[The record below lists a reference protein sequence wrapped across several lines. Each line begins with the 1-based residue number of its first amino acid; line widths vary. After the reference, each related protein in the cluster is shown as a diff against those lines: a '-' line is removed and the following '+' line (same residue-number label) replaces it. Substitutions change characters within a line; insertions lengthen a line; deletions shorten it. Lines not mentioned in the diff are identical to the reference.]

1 MVIKVAIIED
11 SKAYVSEMA
20 QYLKNHDIEIVNIGY
35 NGKEALDILSGE
47 AFDVLLL
54 DLILPHIDG
63 MTLLKKY
70 INPNK
75 QYKVICMSAFVSD
88 DVLKESVSLGV
99 DYFLIKPVEFDVLL
113 NTIQRV
119 LNTSETNI
127 SEIDALDLLLEKIGF
142 SYNLNGYK
150 YIKCGVH
157 IMLKHTHK
165 MQLTKELYP
174 LISDY
179 YDVQANNVERSIRHA
194 IKLAWEKELKTYWY
208 NSEKSYIRPTNG
220 ELITHLY
227 KKYKE
232 TQNEKK

>member
-20 QYLKNHDIEIVNIGY
+20 QYLKEHDIEVVNIGY
-35 NGKEALDILSGE
+35 NGKEALDIINGE

-70 INPNK
+70 IKPNK

-113 NTIQRV
+113 NTIQRI
-119 LNTSETNI
+119 LDTDDSNI
-127 SEIDALDLLLEKIGF
+127 LEIDALDLLLEKIGF

-150 YIKCGVH
+150 YIKYGVH
-157 IMLKHTHK
+157 LMLKHTHK

-174 LISDY
+174 LISEY
-179 YDVQANNVERSIRHA
+179 YGIQANNVERSIRHA
-194 IKLAWEKELKTYWY
+194 IKLAWEKELKSYWY
-208 NSEKSYIRPTNG
+208 NSEKSYVRPTNG
-220 ELITHLY
+220 EFITHLY
-227 KKYKE
+227 HKYREILKE
-232 TQNEKK
+232 KN